1 MAIFEL
7 LNQPTTLYRYRSL
20 GDAARMKRELDALEK
35 RELHFSILE
44 KLNDP
49 MEGLSRRSLGFRK
62 KDIDKKTFDKIITLR
77 EKVGICSFSDTFK
90 NTAMWAHYSDQCSG
104 ICIGYRTD
112 SLLDGLD
119 DQYSLVRIQYVDSSP
134 MLTSEDAKDGSRAAR
149 KLLSFKND
157 GWQYEREWRLLSD
170 KESLARV
177 SSPDCISSIRMGFN
191 IEKRHQDAIKKLFAK
206 SKKTALY
213 IMDVR
218 GYQLRWDE
226 I

>member
-20 GDAARMKRELDALEK
+20 GNDAGAKHELDALEK
-35 RELHFSILE
+35 RDLHFSILE

-62 KDIDKKTFDKIITLR
+62 KDIDKKTFDKIVTLR

-90 NTAMWAHYSDQCSG
+90 NAAMWAHYSDQCSG
-104 ICIGYRTD
+104 ICIGYRTA

-134 MLTSEDAKDGSRAAR
+134 MLTSEDAKDSSRAAR

-170 KESLARV
+170 KKGLARV

-191 IEKRHQDAIKKLFAK
+191 IEKRHQDTIKKLFAK

-213 IMDVR
+213 FMDVR